1 MLVMTPAATVPTKCI
16 GDNDLGAKGAF
27 AEEGSFAKEGN
38 FNAVGDFA
46 KGWRRCPRDIGRG
59 ARATA
64 PAQLQWNDVL
74 RAVPLGNDAC
84 GSNQSNNVSAM
95 PERDTGDDTSGN
107 FAKEGDFA
115 EDDGF
120 ATTGNFAKDG
130 SIFKYGNFSAG
141 VLFDVGERLRREGQ
155 LCRVGRPCRWRCH
168 RIKRQSSLTTAT
180 I

>member
-1 MLVMTPAATVPTKCI
+1 MLVMTPAATVPSKCVR
-16 GDNDLGAKGAF
+16 DNALGAKGAF

-38 FNAVGDFA
+38 FDAVGDFA
-46 KGWRRCPRDIGRG
+46 EGWRLCPRDIGRG

-64 PAQLQWNDVL
+64 PARLRRNDVL
-74 RAVPLGNDAC
+74 RAVPLGNNAC
-84 GSNQSNNVSAM
+84 GSNQSDNVSAM
-95 PERDTGDDTSGN
+95 PERDTGNDTIDN

-130 SIFKYGNFSAG
+130 SFFKYGNFSAG
-141 VLFDVGERLRREGQ
+141 ILFAVGERLCREGQ
-155 LCRVGRPCRWRCH
+155 LRRVGRPCRWRRH
-168 RIKRQSSLTTAT
+168 RRKQQSSPTTAT

>member
-1 MLVMTPAATVPTKCI
+1 MMPAATVPTKCVR
-16 GDNDLGAKGAF
+16 DNDLGAKGAF

-38 FNAVGDFA
+38 FDAVGNFA
-46 KGWRRCPRDIGRG
+46 KGWQRCPRNIGRG

-64 PAQLQWNDVL
+64 PARLQRNNVL
-74 RAVPLGNDAC
+74 RVVPLGNNAG
-84 GSNQSNNVSAM
+84 GSNQSNNLSAM

-130 SIFKYGNFSAG
+130 SFFKYGNFSAG
-141 VLFDVGERLRREGQ
+141 ILFAVGERLRQEGQ
-155 LCRVGRPCRWRCH
+155 LRQVERPC
-168 RIKRQSSLTTAT
+168 
-180 I
+180 